1 MNKILNYIK
10 FGKGCGLKFLLLY
23 SLVLSIILAV
33 QIKGLGDNFVPEM
46 QNAAEQLLPIKI
58 ENGAIV
64 EPNNEIK
71 SVNLNF
77 NGIIFPL
84 VLDTTVDTIDPI
96 GLKPGI
102 YVARKALYSVS
113 DKDTRVIDFQEN
125 MDLPFGNYI
134 SLFKKVVWAVALFA
148 ALIGWMVP
156 FVGYALC
163 AVLYAFCGQL
173 VAKCKKLPINF
184 ATAMRLACVAY
195 IATLLLVLFLSWFGL
210 FMSFWTISLA
220 VILLEYLLLSA
231 VTTENKPK
239 KTVNKI

>member
-1 MNKILNYIK
+1 MNKILNYIRY
-10 FGKGCGLKFLLLY
+10 GKGLGLKFLLLY
-23 SLVLSIILAV
+23 SLVLSVILAV
-33 QIKGLGDNFVPEM
+33 QIKGLGYNFVPEM
-46 QNAAEQLLPIKI
+46 QNAAEQLLPVKI
-58 ENGAIV
+58 ENGTII

-71 SVNLNF
+71 SVNLSF

-113 DKDTRVIDFQEN
+113 EKDTRVIDFQEN
-125 MDLPFGNYI
+125 MDLPLGNYV
-134 SLFKKVVWAVALFA
+134 SLFKKVVWAVAIMA
-148 ALIGWMVP
+148 ALIGWILP

-173 VAKCKKLPINF
+173 VAKCKKLSLNF
-184 ATAMRLACVAY
+184 STAMRLACVAY
-195 IATLLLVLFLSWFGL
+195 IATLLLMLVLSWFGL
-210 FMSFWTISLA
+210 LLSFWSTSLA

-231 VTTENKPK
+231 IATENKPK
-239 KTVNKI
+239 TVNKI